1 MTDWRR
7 LRLATTTLAF
17 VVVAGTL
24 GYLLLGFTFLEA
36 LYQTVITVT
45 TVGFS
50 EVRPLDATGR
60 IFTMFVVVG
69 GAGTALYTTGALLE
83 SLVEG
88 RITNLYGRRRMDQAI
103 GRMRGH
109 VIVCGWGRVG
119 HALSGYMAGSDHD
132 VVVIDTSEE
141 MLAGSEYP
149 YIVGDAT
156 DDDVLRAAGIDHARA
171 LVAALDHD
179 AGNVFI
185 TVTARSL
192 RSDLFIV
199 ARALADSSE
208 SKLRRAG
215 ADRVVN
221 PYRIGGARMAAFV
234 LQPHVAE
241 FLDVVMHDGSL
252 EFRLEE
258 VVVPA
263 SSSANGRTLRELE
276 VQDRTGAL
284 VLAMR
289 EPGGDFVP
297 NPSPE
302 TRVAAGQIVI
312 AVGTAPQLVALER
325 LMALTV

>member
-1 MTDWRR
+1 MADWRR
-7 LRLATTTLAF
+7 LRMATSTLAF
-17 VVVAGTL
+17 VVVVGTL
-24 GYLLLGFTFLEA
+24 GYLLLGFSVIDA

-45 TVGFS
+45 TVGFG
-50 EVRPLDATGR
+50 EIRPLDTTGR

-69 GAGTALYTTGALLE
+69 GAGTALYTTGVLLE

-88 RITNLYGRRRMDQAI
+88 RITNLYGRRKMDQTIA
-103 GRMRGH
+103 RMRGH

-119 HALSGYMAGSDHD
+119 HALSGYMAGSNHG

-185 TVTARSL
+185 TVSARSL

-199 ARALADSSE
+199 ARALAETSE

-263 SSSANGRTLRELE
+263 SSSVSGHSLRDLD
-276 VQDRTGAL
+276 VQERTGAL

-289 EPGGDFVP
+289 APGGEFMT
-297 NPSPE
+297 NPSPDMM
-302 TRVAAGQIVI
+302 VSAGQVVI
-312 AVGTAPQLVALER
+312 AVGTSAQLEALE
-325 LMALTV
+325 ALVGN

>member
-1 MTDWRR
+1 VTDWRR
-7 LRLATTTLAF
+7 LRLAASSLAF
-17 VVVAGTL
+17 VVIAGTL
-24 GYLLLGFTFLEA
+24 GYLLLGFSPIEA

-50 EVRPLDATGR
+50 EVRPFDTTGR
-60 IFTMFVVVG
+60 IFTMFVVVI
-69 GAGTALYTTGALLE
+69 GAGTALYTTGILLE

-88 RITNLYGRRRMDQAI
+88 RITNLYGRRKMDQAI
-103 GRMRGH
+103 ARMRGH

-119 HALSGYMAGSDHD
+119 HALSGYMAGSNHD
-132 VVVIDTSEE
+132 VVVIDTSAE

-171 LVAALDHD
+171 LVTALDHD

-185 TVTARSL
+185 TVSARSL

-208 SKLRRAG
+208 SKLKRAG

-258 VVVPA
+258 VVVPP
-263 SSSANGRTLRELE
+263 SSPANGRTLRELAI
-276 VQDRTGAL
+276 QDRTGAL

-289 EPGGDFVP
+289 DPGGEFTT
-297 NPSPE
+297 NPPPDTSV
-302 TRVAAGQIVI
+302 RAGQIVI
-312 AVGTAPQLVALER
+312 AVGTVEQLEALE
-325 LMALTV
+325 ALFSG